1 VQWSLALG
9 LLGSLIGP
17 RGVSGHAVPTSSDPA
32 PNATLAEAPHEIVIR
47 FSERVDGR
55 ASTLEVLDAHGQ
67 RVDHGDAAVDAGDP
81 WRYRV
86 GVHGIA
92 DGVYTVAWRVLSAD
106 DGHVTDGA
114 HVFAVGTAPAP
125 GAPARVTP
133 RGAVLR
139 PLVRWLTLVG
149 GAVVLG
155 VPLAGSRLRPALG
168 RLGSIAALTWLGAAA
183 ILTGGA
189 LDLLLQAHEL
199 AAGSP
204 LGPILLTLLTTKSGA
219 VWVARAVFLAL
230 LVGLASGPRWPEQHG
245 RRLVA
250 LGLASAV
257 VVSGGLV
264 SHSAGAVDDRG
275 LALGAEALHL
285 LAVAVWVGG
294 LLGFVRLFRA
304 SAAPLAPAA
313 TRQLGLAIPVFS
325 QLAVPA
331 VGLLGASGLI
341 LARVHVTAWRELLTT
356 PYGRWLTAKLLV
368 FAAML
373 ALGGYH
379 QLVIHRRLRA
389 AIAERRGHVAAVAR
403 FGRALRI
410 EAALGVVALLLA
422 AVLGVTAP
430 PTPSSAKPPAG
441 FRHERTVDEA
451 QVRLDVAPLRPGPNT
466 IRLRLVDRAGRP
478 LTDASAALVQFVPSA
493 GDVGPAT
500 FALTRTAPGTF
511 ETAEA
516 VLGIVGR
523 WDGRLVVQREGAY
536 DINDRFELV
545 LGETPPV
552 RKHGHG
558 RSTPLDAMTAWS
570 LAGITLATALLWAMS
585 WRTQRTTRRL
595 VADADRIPSLHPH
608 GGTP

>member
-1 VQWSLALG
+1 MRWGVALG
-9 LLGSLIGP
+9 LLGSIVGP
-17 RGVSGHAVPTSSDPA
+17 RAVFGHAVPTSSDPA
-32 PNATLAEAPHEIVIR
+32 PNATLSEAPHEIVIR

-67 RVDHGDAAVDAGDP
+67 RVDHGDATVDAGDP

-86 GVHGIA
+86 GVHGVG

-114 HVFAVGTAPAP
+114 HVFAVGTAVAP
-125 GAPARVTP
+125 GTPARVTP
-133 RGAVLR
+133 RGAALR
-139 PLVRWLTLVG
+139 PLARWLTLVG
-149 GAVVLG
+149 CAVVLG
-155 VPLAGSRLRPALG
+155 IPLARSRLGPALG
-168 RLGSIAALTWLGAAA
+168 RPGSIATLTWLSAAA

-199 AAGSP
+199 TAGRP
-204 LGPILLTLLTTKSGA
+204 LVPVVLTLFTTKSGA
-219 VWVARAVFLAL
+219 VWVARAVLLAL
-230 LVGLASGPRWPEQHG
+230 LVVLASGRQRPE
-245 RRLVA
+245 RRGHRLIV

-264 SHSAGAVDDRG
+264 SHSAGAGDDRG

-304 SAAPLAPAA
+304 SSAPPALAA
-313 TRQLGLAIPVFS
+313 TRQLGLAIPAFS
-325 QLAVPA
+325 QFVVPA
-331 VGLLGASGLI
+331 VGLLGASGLV
-341 LARVHVTAWRELLTT
+341 LARVHVTAWGELLTT

-368 FAAML
+368 FAAMV

-379 QLVIHRRLRA
+379 QLVIHGRLRA
-389 AIAERRGHVAAVAR
+389 AIAAHSGDVATVTR
-403 FGRALRI
+403 FGRTLRA
-410 EAALGVVALLLA
+410 EAVLGIVALLLA

-430 PTPSSAKPPAG
+430 PAPSSAEPPAG

-451 QVRLDVAPLRPGPNT
+451 HLRLDVIPLRPGPNT
-466 IRLRLVDRAGRP
+466 IRVRVVDRAGRP

-493 GDVGPAT
+493 GGVGPAT
-500 FALTRTAPGTF
+500 FSLTRTAPGTF

-536 DINDRFELV
+536 DINDRFELL
-545 LGETPPV
+545 LGETPAM
-552 RKHGHG
+552 HQHAHG
-558 RSTPLDAMTAWS
+558 RSAPLDAVAAWS
-570 LAGITLATALLWAMS
+570 IAGITLATAILWAGS
-585 WRTQRTTRRL
+585 WRTQRTARRL
-595 VADADRIPSLHPH
+595 VADADRVPSLHPH
-608 GGTP
+608 GGMP